1 MLFANPG
8 NGSQPYKLD
17 YSRFTNLLG
26 SLLPRILGQSIQNLN
41 PKLLQDLFETLDTNH
56 DGLVDIQEF
65 GEGLQNFY
73 EFNNDEFRNEKKLW
87 SVISR
92 TDWIPK

>member
-1 MLFANPG
+1 M
-8 NGSQPYKLD
+8 
-17 YSRFTNLLG
+17 LG